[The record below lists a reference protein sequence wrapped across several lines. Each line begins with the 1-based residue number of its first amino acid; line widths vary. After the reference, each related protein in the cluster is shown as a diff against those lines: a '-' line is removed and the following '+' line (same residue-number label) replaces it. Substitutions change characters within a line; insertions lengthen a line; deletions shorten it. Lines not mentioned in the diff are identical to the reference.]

1 MFEAAEIKLM
11 IDSATERTRA
21 WILLGINCAF
31 IQRDISDLVQSAVDL
46 EAGIIDFPKRKT
58 AIERRV
64 PLWKQ
69 TLEALRYVDT
79 TSNSDDRFFHTTT
92 GQVLVVDLSNDSR
105 SDAVHGAFERLQ
117 NKFGI

>member
-1 MFEAAEIKLM
+1 MDFVV
-11 IDSATERTRA
+11 
-21 WILLGINCAF
+21 INCAF
-31 IQRDISDLVQSAVDL
+31 IQRDISALVQSAVDI

-69 TLEALRYVDT
+69 TLDALRYVDT
-79 TSNSDDRFFHTTT
+79 TSNANDRFFHTTT
-92 GQVLVVDLSNDSR
+92 GQVLVVDHSNDSR

-117 NKFGI
+117 NKFGIKKGRSAGSVH